1 MEFGCRV
8 MGKTF
13 DRSSIEE
20 LEASAGPTCLN
31 RRMHLGDGNVNSRRL
46 KTHNPFKNVQIL
58 LEELSNEHGD
68 PMTASADTLNVE
80 FVNI

>member
-20 LEASAGPTCLN
+20 LEASAGPTYLN
-31 RRMHLGDGNVNSRRL
+31 RKMHLGDGDVNSKRL
-46 KTHNPFKNVQIL
+46 KTHNPL
-58 LEELSNEHGD
+58 
-68 PMTASADTLNVE
+68 
-80 FVNI
+80 